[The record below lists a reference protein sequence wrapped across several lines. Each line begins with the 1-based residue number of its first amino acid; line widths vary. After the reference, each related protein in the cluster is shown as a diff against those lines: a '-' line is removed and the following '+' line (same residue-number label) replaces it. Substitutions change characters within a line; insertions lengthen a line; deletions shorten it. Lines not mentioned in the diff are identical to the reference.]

1 MGVKPGPV
9 DKMVVL
15 SARPKPTQT
24 TMADGVRSTLYK
36 AYQGELSDLSL
47 LQVSEIYKD
56 MACAPLITTMGI
68 SSEVP
73 LVDSALGK
81 VQAGSPLSYQ
91 QPLTTSRQIT
101 FHPDAPPPPPLPLQH
116 YRLDPSNCMFVCS
129 EKEQLF
135 IASLETTWDMAH
147 KIEAATKDQSMVS
160 EWHQL
165 RRPRLTSSHFR
176 EVCHV
181 RGPTSA
187 EHLADRIL
195 RGTPQTLAMKR
206 GLEMEAGAVREYCQ
220 SNLVNYSPCG
230 FVIHPDAPWLGSSPD
245 GLIYDPTESPPF
257 GLLEVKCPHAK
268 SYVDCSYLKLEGG
281 NLKLKRQHAYFWQ
294 VQGQL
299 LVTGLEWCDFVVFAE
314 EDMLVQRLYKDS
326 GIANTIRERADHFF
340 FYFYM
345 PRYLTN

>member
-1 MGVKPGPV
+1 MRVILKDSCPVELIHAQCSCVAGTALCNHTVALLYQSAHYSQLKTPVVPPVLSCTESEQCWHEPRTMGVKPGKTKPV

-36 AYQGELSDLSL
+36 AYQGELPDLSL

-68 SSEVP
+68 SSEVL

-91 QPLTTSRQIT
+91 QPLITSRQIT

-195 RGTPQTLAMKR
+195 RGTPQTLVMKR
-206 GLEMEAGAVREYCQ
+206 GLEMEMEAGAVRVLSEQ
-220 SNLVNYSPCG
+220 SCELLTMWVR
-230 FVIHPDAPWLGSSPD
+230 HPP
-245 GLIYDPTESPPF
+245 
-257 GLLEVKCPHAK
+257 
-268 SYVDCSYLKLEGG
+268 
-281 NLKLKRQHAYFWQ
+281 
-294 VQGQL
+294 
-299 LVTGLEWCDFVVFAE
+299 
-314 EDMLVQRLYKDS
+314 
-326 GIANTIRERADHFF
+326 
-340 FYFYM
+340 
-345 PRYLTN
+345 

>member
-1 MGVKPGPV
+1 M
-9 DKMVVL
+9 
-15 SARPKPTQT
+15 
-24 TMADGVRSTLYK
+24 
-36 AYQGELSDLSL
+36 
-47 LQVSEIYKD
+47 
-56 MACAPLITTMGI
+56 
-68 SSEVP
+68 
-73 LVDSALGK
+73 
-81 VQAGSPLSYQ
+81 
-91 QPLTTSRQIT
+91 
-101 FHPDAPPPPPLPLQH
+101 PLPHHPFLCSTT
-116 YRLDPSNCMFVCS
+116 DCMFVCS

-187 EHLADRIL
+187 EHRADRIL
-195 RGTPQTLAMKR
+195 RGTPQTLVMKR
-206 GLEMEAGAVREYCQ
+206 GLEMEMEAGAVREYCQ

-268 SYVDCSYLKLEGG
+268 SYVDCSYLK
-281 NLKLKRQHAYFWQ
+281 
-294 VQGQL
+294 
-299 LVTGLEWCDFVVFAE
+299 C
-314 EDMLVQRLYKDS
+314 KDS
-326 GIANTIRERADHFF
+326 CLSQDLNGVTLWCLLRR
-340 FYFYM
+340 
-345 PRYLTN
+345 TC